1 MLNII
6 KGHINELLNKE
17 FELYSERIKI
27 CDQCELE
34 SNTRIGKICD
44 HRKCISGSKVYN
56 IKNKSSESICGC
68 GCRLDAKLRLFD
80 EKCIL
85 NKW

>member
-1 MLNII
+1 MFNII

-27 CDQCELE
+27 CDQCELQ
-34 SNTRIGKICD
+34 SLTTIGKICD
-44 HRKCISGSKVYN
+44 HRKCIFENELY
-56 IKNKSSESICGC
+56 KSDKKPIGSICGC
-68 GCRLDAKLRLFD
+68 GCRLDAKLRLKD